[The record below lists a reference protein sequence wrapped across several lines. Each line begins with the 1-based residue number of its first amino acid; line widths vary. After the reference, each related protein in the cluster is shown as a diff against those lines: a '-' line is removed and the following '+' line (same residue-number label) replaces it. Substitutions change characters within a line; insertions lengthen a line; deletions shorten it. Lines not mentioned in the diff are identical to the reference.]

1 MAMIS
6 GKNNVCEITRVFD
19 CEKNLGT
26 YTVPAL
32 IRVTDGSYCGVIR
45 LITDNREKAKYIREG
60 NHITVFEFDFGIG
73 GLKMFSSCWECGVVS
88 DSEPVKVCKEHK
100 STIEFHC
107 GYCGE
112 SFTLGDIVD
121 ACKYRYCPS
130 CGKPI
135 DGRYKST
142 IL

>member
-6 GKNNVCEITRVFD
+6 GKNNVCEIIHVLD

-45 LITDNREKAKYIREG
+45 LITDNCEKAKYIREG
-60 NHITVFEFDFGIG
+60 NHITVFEFDFGPSF
-73 GLKMFSSCWECGVVS
+73 KMISSCWECGIIS
-88 DSEPVKVCKEHK
+88 DSEPIQTRSK
-100 STIEFHC
+100 STLEFHC

-112 SFTLGDIVD
+112 SFNLGDIKN
-121 ACKYRYCPS
+121 AGKYRYCPY

-135 DGRYKST
+135 ERC
-142 IL
+142 I